1 MRELLLRDLERRI
14 EAQRRRVSED
24 RHRVEDALTALP
36 KKALG
41 ALGSREGLLISF
53 SAGAAA
59 AGIAPNA
66 SAVVLWDLLGRFAL
80 ESMPDVR
87 RLLSGVLRHR
97 RRSDSPAE

>member
-14 EAQRRRVSED
+14 DAQRRKVSAD

-36 KKALG
+36 RKALG
-41 ALGSREGLLISF
+41 KLGSREGLLISF

-66 SAVVLWDLLGRFAL
+66 STVVLWDLLGRLAL
-80 ESMPDVR
+80 GGMPDLQ
-87 RLLSGVLRHR
+87 RLLGMLRHLR
-97 RRSDSPAE
+97 WPRSPAE